1 LSSSAIPSSQKRTIL
16 TQECLRILR
25 NTKIELGKDVRNR
38 YLTEFMIKLKNSGYT
53 VQYRKQILDSALKAF
68 EKMID
73 DDRAGIKPLFRY
85 PSWNKEKRKK
95 EKEVKVRN
103 WYKSGNKIEYKSL
116 LFVPVTKGSTLAKEL
131 QKCEEEINIFSKDRI
146 KIVEDG
152 GVKLKDML
160 VKKDPFPTPKCGK
173 KCLVCDS
180 EVKENMNLPCNSNN
194 VGYKLKCD
202 TCTIKGKTM
211 VYEGETS
218 RSARIR
224 GREHL
229 TDLEKK
235 RKHSVLFKHKEIE
248 HKGEEMKI
256 SMEISKKFKDPLTR
270 QANEAVRINGRNKI
284 ELMNSKTEFN
294 HPPIARVTVE
304 GRKYSQKNINQSQLK
319 HHSKSTLKC
328 PNSEQSSLSGTEE
341 PFNHRSEIK
350 SRQKHISSDQE
361 NKLESTMLN
370 L

>member
-1 LSSSAIPSSQKRTIL
+1 
-16 TQECLRILR
+16 
-25 NTKIELGKDVRNR
+25 
-38 YLTEFMIKLKNSGYT
+38 
-53 VQYRKQILDSALKAF
+53 
-68 EKMID
+68 
-73 DDRAGIKPLFRY
+73 
-85 PSWNKEKRKK
+85 
-95 EKEVKVRN
+95 
-103 WYKSGNKIEYKSL
+103 
-116 LFVPVTKGSTLAKEL
+116 
-131 QKCEEEINIFSKDRI
+131 
-146 KIVEDG
+146 
-152 GVKLKDML
+152 
-160 VKKDPFPTPKCGK
+160 
-173 KCLVCDS
+173 
-180 EVKENMNLPCNSNN
+180 
-194 VGYKLKCD
+194 
-202 TCTIKGKTM
+202 
-211 VYEGETS
+211 
-218 RSARIR
+218 
-224 GREHL
+224 
-229 TDLEKK
+229 LEKK

-361 NKLESTMLN
+361 NKLKSTMLN